1 MRAYVSESEIGEK
14 IAEIRQLNYDL
25 EQSTADFTAHINEI
39 QELLVGLIV
48 CLNTTGGVTRIKDL
62 SDIEFD
68 TVSINDTISKIN
80 FININYTTRREN
92 IMKILIDNPN
102 K

>member
-1 MRAYVSESEIGEK
+1 MRAYVSESEIEEK
-14 IAEIRQLNYDL
+14 IAEIKQLNYDL
-25 EQSTADFTAHINEI
+25 EQSTEDFIAHIKEI
-39 QELLVGLIV
+39 QELLIGLKV
-48 CLNTTGGVTRIKDL
+48 CLNTTGGVRRIKDL

-80 FININYTTRREN
+80 FININYTTRKEN

>member
-1 MRAYVSESEIGEK
+1 MRAYVSESEIEEK

-39 QELLVGLIV
+39 QELLVGLKV
-48 CLNTTGGVTRIKDL
+48 CLNTTGGVRRIKDL

-80 FININYTTRREN
+80 SININYTTRREN

>member
-1 MRAYVSESEIGEK
+1 MRAYVSESEIEEK
-14 IAEIRQLNYDL
+14 IAEIKQLNYDL
-25 EQSTADFTAHINEI
+25 EQSTEDFIAHINEI
-39 QELLVGLIV
+39 QELLVGLKV
-48 CLNTTGGVTRIKDL
+48 CLNTTGGVRRIKDL

>member
-1 MRAYVSESEIGEK
+1 MRAYVSESEIEEK
-14 IAEIRQLNYDL
+14 IGEIKQLNYDL

-39 QELLVGLIV
+39 QELLVGLKV
-48 CLNTTGGVTRIKDL
+48 CLNTTGGVRRIKDL

-92 IMKILIDNPN
+92 IMKILIDNTN

>member
-1 MRAYVSESEIGEK
+1 MRAYVSESEIEEK

-39 QELLVGLIV
+39 QELLVGLKV
-48 CLNTTGGVTRIKDL
+48 CLNTTGGVRRIKDL

>member
-1 MRAYVSESEIGEK
+1 MRAYVSKSEIEEK
-14 IAEIRQLNYDL
+14 IAEIKSLNADL

-39 QELLVGLIV
+39 QELLVGLKV
-48 CLNTTGGVTRIKDL
+48 CLNTTGGVRRIKDL

-80 FININYTTRREN
+80 SININYTTRREN

>member
-1 MRAYVSESEIGEK
+1 MRVYVSKSEIEEK
-14 IAEIRQLNYDL
+14 IAEIKSLNADL

-39 QELLVGLIV
+39 QELLVGLKV
-48 CLNTTGGVTRIKDL
+48 CLNTTGGVRRIKDL

-80 FININYTTRREN
+80 SININYTTRREN

>member
-1 MRAYVSESEIGEK
+1 MRAYVSESEIEEK
-14 IAEIRQLNYDL
+14 IAEIKQLNYDL
-25 EQSTADFTAHINEI
+25 EQSTEDFIAHINEI
-39 QELLVGLIV
+39 QELLIGLKV
-48 CLNTTGGVTRIKDL
+48 CLNTTGGVRRIKEL

-80 FININYTTRREN
+80 SININYTTRREN

>member
-1 MRAYVSESEIGEK
+1 MRAYVSESEIEEK
-14 IAEIRQLNYDL
+14 IAEIKQLNYDL

-39 QELLVGLIV
+39 QELLVGLKV
-48 CLNTTGGVTRIKDL
+48 CLNTTGGVRRIKDL

>member
-1 MRAYVSESEIGEK
+1 MGIYISKSEIEEK
-14 IAEIRQLNYDL
+14 IAEIKQLNYDL
-25 EQSTADFTAHINEI
+25 EQSTEDFIAHINKI
-39 QELLVGLIV
+39 QELLIGLKV
-48 CLNTTGGVTRIKDL
+48 CLNTTGGVRRIKDL

-80 FININYTTRREN
+80 SININYTTRREN

>member
-1 MRAYVSESEIGEK
+1 MRAYVSESEIEEK
-14 IAEIRQLNYDL
+14 IAEIKQLNYDL

-39 QELLVGLIV
+39 QELLVGLKV
-48 CLNTTGGVTRIKDL
+48 CLNTTGGVRRIKDL

-80 FININYTTRREN
+80 SININYTTRREN